1 MSMQR
6 LSINKT
12 SVGVVVLN
20 WNCAD
25 DSIACATSLLNQ
37 QDADVVVVLVDNAS
51 TDDSPT
57 VLQQFSEQNENVVF
71 IQNDINS
78 GFAGGVNKGIS
89 YCLENEISFIGTLNP
104 DAKASP
110 EWVENLMS
118 ELHQFSDAG
127 IATGLL
133 LNSDGSKVDTSGEFY
148 TTWGIPGPR
157 GRGGDTKGAP
167 FASEYVFGSTGG
179 GFIARAELFRTVG
192 LFDEAFFMYFEDV
205 DLCFRAQ
212 LRGFKIRYT
221 PRAIAYHKI
230 SASTNKVPGL
240 AVKQTFKNHPLLFWK
255 NVPRGLM
262 PVILPRFFIS
272 YTLILGHAIAK
283 GRGGPALDGFF
294 RSLALLPHA
303 IRERKK
309 IQSSRTV
316 NDDYI
321 DSIILHDIPPE
332 QTGLRKFRAIFTGRR

>member
-1 MSMQR
+1 M
-6 LSINKT
+6 I
-12 SVGVVVLN
+12 VLN
-20 WNCAD
+20 WNGAD
-25 DSIACATSLLNQ
+25 DSIACIDSLCAQ
-37 QDADVVVVLVDNAS
+37 HADIPDIILVDNAS
-51 TDDSPT
+51 SDDSVERFEEYIVQHKKT
-57 VLQQFSEQNENVVF
+57 HIQLIKSETNT
-71 IQNDINS
+71 
-78 GFAGGVNKGIS
+78 GFAGGINQGITAA
-89 YCLENEISFIGTLNP
+89 LERGYEYIGTLNP
-104 DAKASP
+104 DATAD
-110 EWVENLMS
+110 ENWARALID
-118 ELHQFSDAG
+118 ELERHKDAG
-127 IATGLL
+127 LIGGQLQRSDKKTLDSTG
-133 LNSDGSKVDTSGEFY
+133 DFY

-157 GRGGDTKGAP
+157 GREQSVETAP
-167 FASEYVFGSTGG
+167 TESEAVFGVTGG

-240 AVKQTFKNHPLLFWK
+240 AVKQTFKNLPLLFWK

-272 YTLILGHAIAK
+272 YTLIFGHAIAK

-294 RSLALLPHA
+294 QSLALLPHA
-303 IRERKK
+303 LRERKN

-316 NDDYI
+316 SDDYI

>member
-1 MSMQR
+1 M
-6 LSINKT
+6 I
-12 SVGVVVLN
+12 VLN
-20 WNCAD
+20 WNGAD
-25 DSIACATSLLNQ
+25 DSIACIDSLCAQ
-37 QDADVVVVLVDNAS
+37 HSDIPDIILVDNAS
-51 TDDSPT
+51 SDDSVERFEEYIVQHKKT
-57 VLQQFSEQNENVVF
+57 HIQLIKSETNT
-71 IQNDINS
+71 
-78 GFAGGVNKGIS
+78 GFAGGINQGITAA
-89 YCLENEISFIGTLNP
+89 LERGYEYIGTLNP
-104 DAKASP
+104 DATAD
-110 EWVENLMS
+110 ENWTRALID
-118 ELHQFSDAG
+118 ELERHKDAG
-127 IATGLL
+127 IAGGQLQRSDKKTLDSTG
-133 LNSDGSKVDTSGEFY
+133 DFY

-157 GRGGDTKGAP
+157 GREQSVETAP
-167 FASEYVFGSTGG
+167 TESEAVFGITGG
-179 GFIARAELFRTVG
+179 GFIARAELFRAVG

-205 DLCFRAQ
+205 DLCSRAQ
-212 LRGFKIRYT
+212 LRGYKIRYT
-221 PRAIAYHKI
+221 PHAIAYHKI

-294 RSLALLPHA
+294 RGLTLLPHA
-303 IRERKK
+303 LRERKK

>member
-1 MSMQR
+1 M
-6 LSINKT
+6 I
-12 SVGVVVLN
+12 VLN
-20 WNCAD
+20 WNGAD
-25 DSIACATSLLNQ
+25 DSIACIDSLCAQ
-37 QDADVVVVLVDNAS
+37 HADIPDIILVDNAS
-51 TDDSPT
+51 SDDSVERFEEYIVQHKKT
-57 VLQQFSEQNENVVF
+57 HIQLIKSETNT
-71 IQNDINS
+71 
-78 GFAGGVNKGIS
+78 GFAGGINQGVTAA
-89 YCLENEISFIGTLNP
+89 LERGYEYIGTLNP
-104 DAKASP
+104 DATAD
-110 EWVENLMS
+110 ENWTRALID
-118 ELHQFSDAG
+118 ELERHKDAG
-127 IATGLL
+127 IAGGQLQRSDKKTLDSTG
-133 LNSDGSKVDTSGEFY
+133 DFY

-157 GRGGDTKGAP
+157 GREQSVETAP
-167 FASEYVFGSTGG
+167 TESEAVFGITGG
-179 GFIARAELFRTVG
+179 GFIARAELFRAVG

-212 LRGFKIRYT
+212 LRGYKIRYT
-221 PRAIAYHKI
+221 PHAIAYHKI

-240 AVKQTFKNHPLLFWK
+240 AVKQTFKNLPLLFWK

-294 RSLALLPHA
+294 RSLTLLAHAL
-303 IRERKK
+303 RERKK

-316 NDDYI
+316 SDDYI

>member
-1 MSMQR
+1 M
-6 LSINKT
+6 I
-12 SVGVVVLN
+12 VLN
-20 WNCAD
+20 WNGAD
-25 DSIACATSLLNQ
+25 DSIACIDSLCAQ
-37 QDADVVVVLVDNAS
+37 HADIPDIILVDNAS
-51 TDDSPT
+51 SDDSVERFET
-57 VLQQFSEQNENVVF
+57 YIAQHKKTHIQLIKSETNT
-71 IQNDINS
+71 
-78 GFAGGVNKGIS
+78 GFAGGINQGITAA
-89 YCLENEISFIGTLNP
+89 LERGYEYIGTLNP
-104 DAKASP
+104 DATAD
-110 EWVENLMS
+110 ENWTRALID
-118 ELHQFSDAG
+118 ELERHKDAG
-127 IATGLL
+127 LIGGQLQRNDKKTLDSTG
-133 LNSDGSKVDTSGEFY
+133 DFY

-157 GRGGDTKGAP
+157 GRGQSVETAP
-167 FASEYVFGSTGG
+167 TESEAVFGVTGG

-192 LFDEAFFMYFEDV
+192 LFDEMFFMYFEDV

-212 LRGFKIRYT
+212 LRGYKIRYT

-240 AVKQTFKNHPLLFWK
+240 AVRQTFKNFPLLFWK

-283 GRGGPALDGFF
+283 GHSGPALDGFF

-303 IRERKK
+303 LRERKK

-316 NDDYI
+316 SDDYI

>member
-1 MSMQR
+1 M
-6 LSINKT
+6 I
-12 SVGVVVLN
+12 VLN
-20 WNCAD
+20 WNGAD
-25 DSIACATSLLNQ
+25 DSLACIDSLCAQ
-37 QDADVVVVLVDNAS
+37 HADIPDIILVDNAS
-51 TDDSPT
+51 SDDSVERFEEYIVQHKKT
-57 VLQQFSEQNENVVF
+57 HIQLIKSETNT
-71 IQNDINS
+71 
-78 GFAGGVNKGIS
+78 GFAGGINQGVTAA
-89 YCLENEISFIGTLNP
+89 LERGYEYIGTLNP
-104 DAKASP
+104 DATAD
-110 EWVENLMS
+110 ENWTRALID
-118 ELHQFSDAG
+118 ELERHKDAG
-127 IATGLL
+127 IAGGQLQRSDKKTLDSTG
-133 LNSDGSKVDTSGEFY
+133 DFY

-157 GRGGDTKGAP
+157 GREQSVETAP
-167 FASEYVFGSTGG
+167 AEHEAVFGITGG
-179 GFIARAELFRTVG
+179 GFIARAELFQTVG

-212 LRGFKIRYT
+212 LRGYKIRYT
-221 PRAIAYHKI
+221 PHAVAYHKI

-240 AVKQTFKNHPLLFWK
+240 AVKQTFKNLPLLFWK

-294 RSLALLPHA
+294 RSLTLLAHAL
-303 IRERKK
+303 RERKN

-316 NDDYI
+316 SDDYI

>member
-1 MSMQR
+1 M
-6 LSINKT
+6 I
-12 SVGVVVLN
+12 VLN
-20 WNCAD
+20 WNGAD
-25 DSIACATSLLNQ
+25 DSIACIDSLCAQ
-37 QDADVVVVLVDNAS
+37 HADIPDIILVDNAS
-51 TDDSPT
+51 SDDSVERFEEYIVQHKKT
-57 VLQQFSEQNENVVF
+57 HIQLIKSETNT
-71 IQNDINS
+71 
-78 GFAGGVNKGIS
+78 GFAGGINQGVTAA
-89 YCLENEISFIGTLNP
+89 LERGYEYIGTLNP
-104 DAKASP
+104 DATAD
-110 EWVENLMS
+110 ENWTRALID
-118 ELHQFSDAG
+118 ELERHKDAG
-127 IATGLL
+127 LIGGQLQRSDKKTLDSTG
-133 LNSDGSKVDTSGEFY
+133 DFY

-157 GRGGDTKGAP
+157 GRGQSVETAP
-167 FASEYVFGSTGG
+167 TESEAVFGITGG
-179 GFIARAELFRTVG
+179 GFIARAELFQTVG

-240 AVKQTFKNHPLLFWK
+240 AVKQTFKNLPLLFWK

-283 GRGGPALDGFF
+283 GHSGPALDGFF

-303 IRERKK
+303 LRERKK